1 MQISCAFPPSSDAVD
16 HAVLAETLGYERAW
30 FYDSPALYGDVW
42 VTLAR
47 VAERTSRIG
56 LGPAVLIPSLRHPM
70 TQAAAI
76 ATVEQLAPGRVAVAL
91 GTGFTGR
98 VTMGQSPLTWAY
110 MERYIR
116 QLRALLAGETVEID
130 GAMAKMIPPP
140 GLTEQRR
147 FRTGHGDGGSGMH
160 GREAAEAGR
169 RL

>member
-47 VAERTSRIG
+47 VAERT
-56 LGPAVLIPSLRHPM
+56 SLRHPM